1 VKAERT
7 LYESEVFVNR
17 VTPPNWVLRF
27 LVIGFAVG
35 LIGLLLAWR
44 GIARRWARTG
54 FALLATLWYLL
65 LGVGGIILLG
75 LWGFTD
81 HWVTYRNENVLQFNL
96 LALPLAV
103 LVPMALRGGEK
114 SGPAALRVVILVAGV
129 SLVGLLLKLVPTFY
143 QVNLE
148 IIALV
153 LPINLAMAAG
163 TYLLVRNRPS
173 VIL

>member
-1 VKAERT
+1 
-7 LYESEVFVNR
+7 
-17 VTPPNWVLRF
+17 
-27 LVIGFAVG
+27 
-35 LIGLLLAWR
+35 
-44 GIARRWARTG
+44 
-54 FALLATLWYLL
+54 
-65 LGVGGIILLG
+65 
-75 LWGFTD
+75 
-81 HWVTYRNENVLQFNL
+81 
-96 LALPLAV
+96 
-103 LVPMALRGGEK
+103 MALRGGEK

-153 LPINLAMAAG
+153 LPIDLALAAG